1 MCTFDVYKEKMS
13 SYILAKKSTKTI
25 KNVGLSWTNL
35 YEVHM
40 VLTLDP
46 FKVPKCKSQLAIIWV
61 AHIDR
66 ILKLIREKGP
76 TWFRCDLL
84 AGLYLI

>member
-40 VLTLDP
+40 VLILDQ
-46 FKVPKCKSQLAIIWV
+46 FKVPKCKSQWVIIWV
-61 AHIDR
+61 ADIDP
-66 ILKLIREKGP
+66 ISKLIREKGP
-76 TWFRCDLL
+76 TLFRCDLL